1 MRKTREVQIDGIRQ
15 VDGIGISILCN
26 ALYVR
31 LQSLPL
37 VHLIFTFLDHCE
49 RVLLESSSRD
59 VLGMASAGTLSLAVV

>member
-1 MRKTREVQIDGIRQ
+1 VRKTCEVQIDGICQ

-26 ALYVR
+26 ALYVG

-37 VHLIFTFLDHCE
+37 VHLIFTLDHCE

-59 VLGMASAGTLSLAVV
+59 VLGMAREER